1 MEFVSTKDD
10 KAHTLFDKIK
20 AEKVALGEEF
30 GRDFLEQILDTLE
43 YMHGQGVV
51 HRDIKPDNIL
61 IDSEGNYKIADFG
74 MATDQNINE
83 LKD

>member
-43 YMHGQGVV
+43 YMHG
-51 HRDIKPDNIL
+51 
-61 IDSEGNYKIADFG
+61 
-74 MATDQNINE
+74 
-83 LKD
+83 